1 MWPALSCVVRSG
13 KLKKI
18 RRRVEM
24 LNILVSLFDPFCGD
38 RTIPL
43 FQASKQLTNVSAV
56 GAYRVLA
63 GDRDLRK
70 A

>member
-1 MWPALSCVVRSG
+1 
-13 KLKKI
+13 
-18 RRRVEM
+18 M
-24 LNILVSLFDPFCGD
+24 LNILVAFCDPFCGD

-43 FQASKQLTNVSAV
+43 FQASEQLTNVSAV

>member
-1 MWPALSCVVRSG
+1 
-13 KLKKI
+13 
-18 RRRVEM
+18 M